1 VILWNTMD
9 LGYLT
14 VQAAYALKKDTLRPG
29 DRWMQAGRL
38 RNVEIAGD
46 NILLGKPL
54 TFTKDNIDRF
64 DF

>member
-1 VILWNTMD
+1 M
-9 LGYLT
+9 
-14 VQAAYALKKDTLRPG
+14 QAAYGLKTGTLRPG

-38 RNVEIAGD
+38 RNVDIAGD